1 MAAASPL
8 LLADLR
14 HRIDMRS
21 NSGAE
26 PEWEAPHVHR
36 NCPKDPRRYFEE
48 IGAGRSSV
56 AEQPPICLYLEV
68 TNRCN
73 LLCETCPRTFEDS
86 SRQPI

>member
-26 PEWEAPHVHR
+26 PEWEAPHVRR
-36 NCPKDPRRYFEE
+36 NCSNGP
-48 IGAGRSSV
+48 A
-56 AEQPPICLYLEV
+56 PIL
-68 TNRCN
+68 
-73 LLCETCPRTFEDS
+73 
-86 SRQPI
+86 